1 MGYFV
6 LFETTNYNYDDYN
19 FDDDFETGQLKS
31 PQIDGGIKQCISFW
45 YHMYGKKSFLTFLNI
60 I

>member
-6 LFETTNYNYDDYN
+6 LFETTNYNYDDYD

-31 PQIDGGIKQCISFW
+31 PQIDGSIKQCISFW
-45 YHMYGKKSFLTFLNI
+45 YHMYGKKYHL
-60 I
+60 